1 MLFIFQERFSA
12 GSNNVYVF
20 AKAISMPLFYLLLT
34 FCTSFILTIELISFP
49 YKPIKLKHDD
59 PIYYYYYYYY
69 LPRHSVFQNN
79 KSKRKYIKL
88 NGSRETKGRVI
99 CELYLPILYC

>member
-1 MLFIFQERFSA
+1 MLFIFQESFSA

-59 PIYYYYYYYY
+59 PIIIIITIIIK
-69 LPRHSVFQNN
+69 NTG
-79 KSKRKYIKL
+79 KYVKL
-88 NGSRETKGRVI
+88 NGSRGTKGRVI

>member
-1 MLFIFQERFSA
+1 MLFIFQERFSE
-12 GSNNVYVF
+12 GSNNDEVF

-59 PIYYYYYYYY
+59 PIYHYYYNIIIIIIIIIIYQDIPY
-69 LPRHSVFQNN
+69 
-79 KSKRKYIKL
+79 SKTIKAKE
-88 NGSRETKGRVI
+88 NM
-99 CELYLPILYC
+99 